1 MSDLV
6 ITSRP
11 LLKTIFQEVEPY
23 VIFKREHVRRAL
35 WLLPQIRPRMEPEEF
50 LMVAKA
56 ADAFHP

>member
-11 LLKTIFQEVEPY
+11 ILLKLLSAVEPY

-35 WLLPQIRPRMEPEEF
+35 L
-50 LMVAKA
+50 
-56 ADAFHP
+56 